1 MNVVALCGSPRRDG
15 NSRLLA
21 EAVLAGAAE
30 AGHETTLVHLA
41 DCITGLLRGCRDC
54 RLADGTCAIADGYRR
69 LLLDTV
75 LPADALVLA
84 TPLWWYGMSGYLK
97 TFLDRLFCYVGTSS
111 PECLAVGGALAGKR
125 VALVLSAEESYPGA
139 VLGVIHQIQEVCRYL
154 EQSFVGYVVGI
165 GNVRGEVVLDPSRSI
180 DAAHDLGLRLDTAR
194 STDYHLTTARSNA
207 VWSHPDVVQSGA
219 NLKETQ

>member
-21 EAVLAGAAE
+21 EAALAGAAD

-41 DCITGLLRGCRDC
+41 DCINGLLRDCRDC
-54 RLADGTCAIADGYRR
+54 RLPDGTCAIDDGYRS

-97 TFLDRLFCYVGTSS
+97 TFLDRLFCYAGTSS
-111 PECLAVGGALAGKR
+111 PECVELSGALVGKR
-125 VALVLSAEESYPGA
+125 VALVVSAEESYPGA
-139 VLGVIHQIQEVCRYL
+139 VLGVVHQIQEVCRYL

-165 GNVRGEVVLDPSRSI
+165 GNARGEVVLDPSRSI
-180 DAAHDLGLRLDTAR
+180 DAAHDLGLRLGTAR
-194 STDYHLTTARSNA
+194 STHYHLTTARSNA
-207 VWSHPDVVQSGA
+207 VWSHPDIVLTGT
-219 NLKETQ
+219 NPKET